1 MCSFKLGEAGVLEV
15 FRGLPHPSVVPAAG
29 GLMQS
34 TSVDAALGGG
44 TVVDGITV
52 GDTIAAGPEGGMAV
66 GGVAVGGGSV
76 EGVAVGGDLVGG
88 DLVGGVAVGGVAVW
102 GSSAGGVA
110 VRREATGGGLL
121 GGVSTSISS

>member
-15 FRGLPHPSVVPAAG
+15 LRGLPHPSVVPAAG

-34 TSVDAALGGG
+34 PSVDEALGGG
-44 TVVDGITV
+44 TVAEGITV
-52 GDTIAAGPEGGMAV
+52 GDTTAAGPEGG
-66 GGVAVGGGSV
+66 VA
-76 EGVAVGGDLVGG
+76 
-88 DLVGGVAVGGVAVW
+88 VGGVAVGGVAVW
-102 GSSAGGVA
+102 GSSAGGSA